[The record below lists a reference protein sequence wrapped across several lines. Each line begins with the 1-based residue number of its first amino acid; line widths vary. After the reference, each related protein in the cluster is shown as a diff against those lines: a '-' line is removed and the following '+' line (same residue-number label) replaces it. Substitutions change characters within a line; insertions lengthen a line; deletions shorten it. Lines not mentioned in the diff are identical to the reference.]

1 MMARLGETNR
11 RLLFA
16 MLLAVAIFLLGGLL
30 IHGFASLF
38 SIRSMLVLASFLG
51 IAAVGQT
58 LVTLIGGIDLSIPF
72 MIGFANVVA
81 AKLNGDGVPFGLV
94 VLLVLMI
101 AGLVGAFNGAMSSLL
116 KIHPLIVTLGVGN
129 IIQGAVSL
137 WTKGFPTGSAPDYI
151 NQFVSIGAST
161 GPLPFAPIVL
171 FWLLLAVVLVIVLE
185 RTVFGRQLYALG
197 SNPEA
202 ARLALVRP
210 VRMWAIAFALSG
222 IFAAVCG
229 IFLLGF
235 TGSAFARVGEPY
247 LFQSIAAVVI
257 GGTSLM
263 GGRGS
268 YTGTLTGAIVLIE
281 LTTVL
286 IGLGLSQS
294 LVQTAS
300 GFVIIVLVSL
310 YGREQHVRNQI

>member
-1 MMARLGETNR
+1 MRIRLSETSQ
-11 RLLFA
+11 RLLAA
-16 MLLAVAIFLLGGLL
+16 MALAIAIFLLGGIL
-30 IHGFASLF
+30 IRGFGSLF
-38 SIRSMLVLASFLG
+38 SIRSMLTLAAFLG

-81 AKLNGDGVPFGLV
+81 AKLNGDGIPFGIV
-94 VLLVLMI
+94 VLIVLAI
-101 AGLVGAFNGAMSSLL
+101 AGLVGAFNGIMSSRLN
-116 KIHPLIVTLGVGN
+116 IHPLIVTLGVGN

-137 WTKGFPTGSAPDYI
+137 WTKGFPTGSAPEYI
-151 NQFVSIGAST
+151 NHFVSIGATT
-161 GPLPFAPIVL
+161 GPIPLPPLVL
-171 FWLLLAVVLVIVLE
+171 FWLVLAVVMIFVLQ

-210 VRMWAIAFALSG
+210 VRMWAVAFALSG
-222 IFAAVCG
+222 IFAAVGG

-257 GGTSLM
+257 GGTSLT
-263 GGRGS
+263 GGRGG
-268 YTGTLTGAIVLIE
+268 YTGTLIGAIVLIE

-294 LVQTAS
+294 LVQAAL
-300 GFVIIVLVSL
+300 GLVIIILVSV
-310 YGREQHVRNQI
+310 YGRERHIRNQI

>member
-1 MMARLGETNR
+1 MRIRLSETSQ
-11 RLLFA
+11 RLLAA
-16 MLLAVAIFLLGGLL
+16 MALAIAIFLLGGIL
-30 IHGFASLF
+30 IRGFGSLF
-38 SIRSMLVLASFLG
+38 SIRSMLTLAAFLG

-81 AKLNGDGVPFGLV
+81 AKLNGDGIPFGIV
-94 VLLVLMI
+94 VLIVLAI
-101 AGLVGAFNGAMSSLL
+101 AGLVGAFNGIMSSRLN
-116 KIHPLIVTLGVGN
+116 IHPLIVTLGVGN

-137 WTKGFPTGSAPDYI
+137 WTKGFPTGSAPEYI
-151 NQFVSIGAST
+151 NHFV
-161 GPLPFAPIVL
+161 
-171 FWLLLAVVLVIVLE
+171 LAVVMIFVLQ

-222 IFAAVCG
+222 IFAAVGG

-257 GGTSLM
+257 GGTSLT
-263 GGRGS
+263 GGRGG
-268 YTGTLTGAIVLIE
+268 YTGTLIGAIVLIE

-294 LVQTAS
+294 LVQAAL
-300 GFVIIVLVSL
+300 GLVIIILVSV
-310 YGREQHVRNQI
+310 YGRERHIRNQI

>member
-1 MMARLGETNR
+1 MV
-11 RLLFA
+11 
-16 MLLAVAIFLLGGLL
+16 LAVSIFVLGGVL
-30 IHGFASLF
+30 IRGFGSLF
-38 SIRSMLVLASFLG
+38 SVRSMLTLAAFLG

-72 MIGFANVVA
+72 MMGFANVVA
-81 AKLNGDGVPFGLV
+81 TNLNGDGIPFGIV
-94 VLLVLMI
+94 VLTVLAI
-101 AGLVGAFNGAMSSLL
+101 AGLVGAFNGIMSSRLN
-116 KIHPLIVTLGVGN
+116 IHPLIVTLGVGN

-137 WTKGFPTGSAPDYI
+137 WTKRFPTGSAPEYI
-151 NQFVSIGAST
+151 NHFVSIGATT
-161 GPLPFAPIVL
+161 GPIPLPPLVL
-171 FWLLLAVVLVIVLE
+171 FWLVLAVVMIFVLQ

-222 IFAAVCG
+222 IFAAVGG

-257 GGTSLM
+257 GGTSLT
-263 GGRGS
+263 GGRGG
-268 YTGTLTGAIVLIE
+268 YTGTLIGAIVLIE

-286 IGLGLSQS
+286 IGLGLSPS
-294 LVQTAS
+294 LVQAAL
-300 GFVIIVLVSL
+300 GLVIIILVSV
-310 YGREQHVRNQI
+310 YGRERHIRNQI